1 MGFMRS
7 LIPELPRITNL
18 HPLSPPPKCKS
29 LVQSRIKVGDNL
41 ELIGKYTMAFL
52 LGSYFD
58 KCILDSYSTM
68 LNGQIYNRAIL
79 CWLHTTA
86 KYLLQVRLRADPQKR
101 WSLSTDGYNTM
112 WLLEMSYAQSQYIAL
127 HTAVG
132 NRNM

>member
-1 MGFMRS
+1 MACLAGS
-7 LIPELPRITNL
+7 CLDE
-18 HPLSPPPKCKS
+18 CK
-29 LVQSRIKVGDNL
+29 
-41 ELIGKYTMAFL
+41 
-52 LGSYFD
+52 
-58 KCILDSYSTM
+58 LDSCSTM

-127 HTAVG
+127 HTAVAAIAICELD
-132 NRNM
+132 